1 MDQQAQKKLRIPV
14 ALAVVV
20 LASAASA
27 CTTTPAPQDAA
38 MPTDTAVADAG
49 DFDAG
54 CVPPEVY
61 DPSTRTCI
69 PVV

>member
-1 MDQQAQKKLRIPV
+1 MDAKTSIKKKLVVPA

-20 LASAASA
+20 LASGCGNAQPSTDAG
-27 CTTTPAPQDAA
+27 PAPDAF
-38 MPTDTAVADAG
+38 VADAG
-49 DFDAG
+49 AFDAG

-61 DPSTRTCI
+61 DPISRTCV

>member
-1 MDQQAQKKLRIPV
+1 MDQPAPKKLRIPV

-20 LASAASA
+20 LASGAAA
-27 CTTTPAPQDAA
+27 CTSTPSSNDAA
-38 MPTDTAVADAG
+38 VGDAAVADA

-61 DPSTRTCI
+61 DPSTRTCV